1 MPLTMSFV
9 IDTFWNDRIYLKMA
23 KCVCLAWKLQYLPG
37 AGIGATWK
45 SQIWQPWVFRT
56 LPSNAL
62 RFTLQCK
69 TLRWDTTKYNTVRY
83 VVEYIAMR
91 YSTVRYDPVH
101 CGEIRCAGERHHLTV
116 PSCSGEAPRAV
127 ESKTRHNA
135 VRIVVAEHYKQFWCF
150 AVFWTEPQYST
161 LCCWMACM
169 SGTWL
174 VRLMLILIYTQYT
187 HTYTQW
193 LS

>member
-1 MPLTMSFV
+1 MQSWNQNA
-9 IDTFWNDRIYLKMA
+9 IDNEFCYWYFLKRQDICIKMA

-45 SQIWQPWVFRT
+45 SQIWQPECSAHCHLMHWGSRCIAKRCGEIHT
-56 LPSNAL
+56 S
-62 RFTLQCK
+62 Q
-69 TLRWDTTKYNTVRY
+69 YSTVRY

-135 VRIVVAEHYKQFWCF
+135 VRIVVALRITNSSGALQCFELNHNILRCAAGWRAWAARGWLDWC
-150 AVFWTEPQYST
+150 
-161 LCCWMACM
+161 
-169 SGTWL
+169 
-174 VRLMLILIYTQYT
+174 
-187 HTYTQW
+187 